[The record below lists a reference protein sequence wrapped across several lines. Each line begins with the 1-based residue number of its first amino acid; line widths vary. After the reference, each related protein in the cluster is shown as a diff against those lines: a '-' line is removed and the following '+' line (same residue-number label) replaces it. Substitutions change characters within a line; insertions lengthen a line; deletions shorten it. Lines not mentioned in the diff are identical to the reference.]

1 MATSIGTAW
10 IQIKPSLTGITNDI
24 QKQLS
29 GAGIKTGKDFSKG
42 FGSSFLSASK
52 QYFSSAFSGF
62 KSQAESAFNSFK
74 SVATTAFVA
83 TFASGTVLLKN
94 FISSASELQ
103 GLRASFESLTGS
115 AEKATTVMNALAD
128 FGKQTAFSNE
138 QINQSARLF
147 LGAGIAAEDLLG
159 IMQQVGDL
167 AGATGADLEGIAL
180 PISQAIAAGKLQTQD
195 WYQILNQGGG
205 VLKQYIIDALGAGHS
220 TKTFA
225 DDLSKGAVTADVLRK
240 ALKAASSEG
249 GAAFQGAIKQSE
261 TFNGRMSNLQ
271 EAITNVG
278 LSILGVDSQT
288 GQVDPSGIFAKL
300 SNAVSTA
307 TDWLIQNKDAINE
320 WVGKI
325 FEAIKSGAQW
335 VNEHKELVGIVLKA
349 IVGFK
354 GLQIAT
360 GGIMG
365 AMKTLSPYVNI
376 VKGAITGV
384 IGVAGK
390 LVSKLSGA
398 KKPLDD
404 TAKGIN
410 NMSDAAKKSPKEFT
424 FGKSLESFFKNI
436 GSTLSGA
443 ISGIMAPL
451 KTLANEIGNIFKQLM
466 TSVGEGIA
474 GFVSAFANPEI
485 LVGALGL
492 AAAAASIAAAIVLV
506 GEAITLVTPGL
517 TEFWNNILLP
527 IGNFLLNTVLQVINA
542 LTTSIISLTNL
553 AVIPLGNFLVGSFNS
568 ILMTI
573 GNTLVWVTQGAIIPL
588 TNAVSGGL
596 TNAINAISGL
606 ITSVGNAISGII
618 SAITGGISDVINSI
632 ANLLSSVA
640 GQDWYGTGYGI
651 TRNFSAGII
660 DGLIDFIQDGLNS
673 IINNLLNVP
682 IIGEGLDLIGVKKNP
697 IDLSSFKLG
706 KRAKGGYI
714 DGKGGPTDDLNPY
727 LLSNG
732 EFVVKAA
739 SVRSIG
745 TRTMDYINK
754 TGKLP
759 ETGGSNGDVVINFGN
774 GAIVVNGANDPEKTA
789 NAVWRKVSKK
799 IADAKKEVMA

>member
-10 IQIKPSLTGITNDI
+10 IQIKPSLTGISNDI

-29 GAGIKTGKDFSKG
+29 GAGVKTGKDFSKG
-42 FGSSFLSASK
+42 FGGSFLSASK
-52 QYFSSAFSGF
+52 QYFSSAFNGF

-74 SVATTAFVA
+74 SIATAAFTA
-83 TFASGTVLLKN
+83 TFASGTILLKN
-94 FISSASELQ
+94 FVSSASELQ
-103 GLRASFESLTGS
+103 SLRASFESLTGS

-167 AGATGADLEGIAL
+167 AGATGADLEGMAL

-205 VLKQYIIDALGAGHS
+205 VLKQYIIDVLGAGHS

-225 DDLSKGAVTADVLRK
+225 DDLSEGAVTADVLRK

-261 TFNGRMSNLQ
+261 TFDGRMSNLQ

-307 TDWLIQNKDAINE
+307 TDWLTQNKDTINE
-320 WVGKI
+320 WVSKV

-335 VNEHKELVGIVLKA
+335 IGEHKELVGIILKA
-349 IVGFK
+349 VVGFK
-354 GLQIAT
+354 GLQVAT
-360 GGIMG
+360 GGVMS

-376 VKGAITGV
+376 VKGAITGL
-384 IGVAGK
+384 IGFAGK
-390 LVSKLSGA
+390 LIGKLAGT

-404 TAKGIN
+404 TAKGID
-410 NMSDAAKKSPKEFT
+410 NMSNAAKRSPKKFT
-424 FGKSLESFFKNI
+424 FGKTLENFLKNI
-436 GSTLSGA
+436 GSVLSGTVNA
-443 ISGIMAPL
+443 IMAPI
-451 KTLANEIGNIFKQLM
+451 KTLAGEIGNIFTKLM
-466 TSVGEGIA
+466 TNIGKGIS
-474 GFVSAFANPEI
+474 GFISAFAGPEV
-485 LVGALGL
+485 LAGALGFV
-492 AAAAASIAAAIVLV
+492 AAAASVAAAIVLI

-517 TEFWNNILLP
+517 TTFWNNILLP
-527 IGNFLLNTVLQVINA
+527 IGNFLVGTVLTVVNA
-542 LTTSIISLTNL
+542 LTTAIVTLTNL
-553 AVIPLGNFLVGSFNS
+553 AIIPLGNFLVGSFNS

-596 TNAINAISGL
+596 TSAINAISGL
-606 ITSVGNAISGII
+606 ITSVGDAISGII

-682 IIGEGLDLIGVKKNP
+682 IIGEGLDLIGIKKNP

-706 KRAKGGYI
+706 KRANGGYI
-714 DGKGGPTDDLNPY
+714 DGKGGPTDDINPY

-745 TRTMDYINK
+745 KKAMDYINQ

-759 ETGGSNGDVVINFGN
+759 ETGGNDDIVINFGN
-774 GAIVVNGANDPEKTA
+774 GAIIVNGADDPEKTA